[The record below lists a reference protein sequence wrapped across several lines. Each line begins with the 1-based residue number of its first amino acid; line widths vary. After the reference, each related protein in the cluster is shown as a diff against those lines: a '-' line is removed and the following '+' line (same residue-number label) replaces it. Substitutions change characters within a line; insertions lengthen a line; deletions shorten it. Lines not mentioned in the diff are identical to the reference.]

1 MITGAMVVA
10 EAMSWIGTPWH
21 RNASL
26 KGVGADC
33 VGVVAGTAL
42 ALGLPVRYRNDY
54 PQVPDGSL
62 LRELSAQCTAI
73 GALEPGAVLLMT
85 FTAVPHHVG
94 IYTGEGIVHAYAQVR
109 RCVFSPWEDYW
120 RAKVRRI
127 FRLPGVT
134 P

>member
-1 MITGAMVVA
+1 MVAA
-10 EAMSWIGTPWH
+10 EAMSWVGTPWH

-42 ALGLPVRYRNDY
+42 ALGLPVKYRNDY

-73 GALEPGAVLLMT
+73 AALEPGAVLLMT
-85 FTAVPHHVG
+85 FTAVPHHVA
-94 IYTGEGIVHAYAQVR
+94 IYTGDGIVHAYAQVR
-109 RCVFSPWEDYW
+109 RCVFLPWDDYW
-120 RAKVRRI
+120 RAKVRGI